1 MKRIINIKA
10 TNDEIEEICDA
21 ISKMDIDCSIE
32 SKVSYSKDEI
42 INILRIKVYGHDKIQ
57 MMQDYKNIMNLA
69 DRIHKKYKPNKIGL
83 FEYQLNDVKYPVN
96 KELLKE
102 AIGALDIEYKYD
114 EEKNII
120 KCSLPLEELH
130 DMTKELYG
138 IYKELDFTN
147 VGPKPVKNII
157 TVISYITKKDIYD
170 IIDESIEQEFLR
182 EENDKIVLNKDIKLI
197 KEYFLNK

>member
-10 TNDEIEEICDA
+10 TNNEIVEICDA

-42 INILRIKVYGHDKIQ
+42 VNILRIKIYGHDKIQ

-69 DRIHKKYKPNKIGL
+69 DRIHKKYKSNKLGL
-83 FEYQLNDVKYPVN
+83 FEYQLNDMKYPIN
-96 KELLKE
+96 KGLIKE
-102 AIGALDIEYKYD
+102 ALSSLDIEYKYD

-120 KCSLPLEELH
+120 KCSMPLEELLNIL
-130 DMTKELYG
+130 KELHS
-138 IYKELDFTN
+138 INKELDFTN
-147 VGPKPVKNII
+147 IGSKPVKNII

-182 EENDKIVLNKDIKLI
+182 EENDKIVLNKDINLI
-197 KEYFLNK
+197 KKYFIKK